1 MNIFFSFRAIKQ
13 NKSVHILLS
22 GCSLWPSWFSFF
34 FKYRVSFWSPHWSC
48 LKTHYATQYGLK
60 IVEKFVSRSPKY
72 QDYRYVLWYM
82 VLVFLLTEHY
92 PHWSMNYFVH
102 CSTVHFGYLA
112 SHIIELFMCI
122 LVRVCLP
129 FPSVNYIDENTMK
142 SKTKQNKTETT
153 KRRLIYCLVVC
164 IIPFTMMK
172 IKGEI
177 NDNRN

>member
-1 MNIFFSFRAIKQ
+1 
-13 NKSVHILLS
+13 
-22 GCSLWPSWFSFF
+22 
-34 FKYRVSFWSPHWSC
+34 
-48 LKTHYATQYGLK
+48 
-60 IVEKFVSRSPKY
+60 
-72 QDYRYVLWYM
+72 
-82 VLVFLLTEHY
+82 
-92 PHWSMNYFVH
+92 
-102 CSTVHFGYLA
+102 
-112 SHIIELFMCI
+112 MCI